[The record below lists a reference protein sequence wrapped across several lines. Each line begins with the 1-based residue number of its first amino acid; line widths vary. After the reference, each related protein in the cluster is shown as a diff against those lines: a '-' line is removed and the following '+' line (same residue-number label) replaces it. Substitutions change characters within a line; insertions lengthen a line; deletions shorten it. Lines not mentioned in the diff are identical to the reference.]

1 MAEVWILRSFDDT
14 ERRIAGLSTTILLL
28 WLAAMCVGLGL
39 TYLLARR
46 IVEPVKQLDRA
57 AAEMARQNY
66 AIEVGVRAEDEM
78 GRLAQTFNTMCASI
92 RHAREEPD
100 SSGAY
105 LYDRPP
111 FELDRPRF
119 AQSPGRH
126 LRRRRDAGGRESGSR
141 SCEATGRQHLPRL
154 ATHPENV
161 AGSAQRLLRQE
172 RGFGTLPPG
181 RRLANHWPRQPNR
194 MA

>member
-78 GRLAQTFNTMCASI
+78 GRLAQTFNTMCAAFASLTRADACRMSQTLIAPI
-92 RHAREEPD
+92 RTNVTPNKE
-100 SSGAY
+100 AY
-105 LYDRPP
+105 
-111 FELDRPRF
+111 
-119 AQSPGRH
+119 
-126 LRRRRDAGGRESGSR
+126 
-141 SCEATGRQHLPRL
+141 
-154 ATHPENV
+154 
-161 AGSAQRLLRQE
+161 
-172 RGFGTLPPG
+172 
-181 RRLANHWPRQPNR
+181 
-194 MA
+194 